1 MSVLDLAKILEPV
14 VGDKPCGTDLE
25 YDAEFLA
32 MGLAATPKPERQMGT
47 TIVPAEEPDWR
58 AVKAA
63 AVKLCSR
70 SKDLRVLVPLC
81 RAVVHTDGLAG
92 LAQGLAALRGVAT
105 AFWDGLYPL
114 LDADDN
120 NDPTSRVNVLVAL
133 AEGTGLVRI
142 VREAPLVVARGA
154 GTFGMREIDAA
165 AGRGTMTGAPPTA
178 ELIRAAFQEV
188 SVAEL
193 EATITAVR
201 SARDELTGLE
211 AVLNDKLGSAAPN
224 LRPLAAVLDAQ
235 VRELEP
241 HLSARGSA
249 MGGSGAASS
258 AAAGGAAA
266 GGGAAG
272 AAATGGA
279 NGAQLPPG
287 VYSRDDVVLWL
298 DRICDFYARSEPSSP
313 LPILLQRAKR
323 LVNKGFLDVVR
334 DLVPDG
340 LNQAMLYQGQEGSS

>member
-1 MSVLDLAKILEPV
+1 MTALDIAKILEPV

-47 TIVPAEEPDWR
+47 AIVPAEEPDWR

-70 SKDLRVLVPLC
+70 SKDLRVLVPMC
-81 RAVVHTDGLAG
+81 RALVHTDGLPG

-105 AFWDGLYPL
+105 TFWDGLYPL
-114 LDADDN
+114 LDAEDG
-120 NDPTSRVNVLVAL
+120 NDPTSRVNVLVAI
-133 AEGTGLVRI
+133 AEGTGLVRS
-142 VREAPLVVARGA
+142 VREAPLVAARGA

-165 AGRGTMTGAPPTA
+165 AGRGTMAGNAPTPD
-178 ELIRAAFQEV
+178 LIRAAFQEV
-188 SVAEL
+188 PVADL

-211 AVLNDKLGSAAPN
+211 TALNDKLGSAAPN
-224 LRPLAAVLDAQ
+224 LRPLASVLDAQ

-241 HLSARGSA
+241 HLSARGSSL
-249 MGGSGAASS
+249 GGSGAAT
-258 AAAGGAAA
+258 AA

-272 AAATGGA
+272 GAATAGA
-279 NGAQLPPG
+279 GASSGAGGAQLPPG
-287 VYSRDDVVLWL
+287 VHSRDDVVLWL